1 MERVIITPMGRGPL
15 AGALL
20 VAWVGLADA
29 GNTRKVE
36 INSEPAGATVYINN
50 IDDGAACNA
59 TPCTID
65 APIGSSSI
73 ILRKEGYAPGFGQ
86 LDVPKKG
93 KIKTHTITLDSAIG
107 TLVFDDPAFKG
118 GTILIDDVA
127 QGIAPKHVDVEAIS
141 HHVVV
146 MMKGKEL
153 YSDFITVE
161 SGVEVPIK
169 APKAGGA
176 TVVAETTGGGSDDGA
191 GAGGGSDDGTGGD
204 DTKIKQ
210 TTPTPTRDRFIT
222 IGAVFD
228 VNFRQFHYDNPQNGL
243 ASQEIESG
251 QDLLGP
257 AVEFWPMELLG
268 ASHLRGLSIFAKV
281 EFGINHL
288 QVLDDTTGMYAGTN
302 TFWGNIEG
310 DVRHR
315 WKVGD
320 TGGIEVSGGFVRDQ
334 MEYSANSKTD
344 LDKVPVV
351 DYKSIRLGV
360 RGGGSLGGIDAYAGV
375 EGRIV
380 LDGGTLQK
388 RFDKADIT
396 GGRIAAGISK
406 TIGPIF
412 ARVEGSLLY
421 FGWTITDNNTVPN
434 KPTADGATDMVEVIS
449 ILVGIVH

>member
-1 MERVIITPMGRGPL
+1 MGRGPL
-15 AGALL
+15 AGVLL
-20 VAWVGLADA
+20 VVWVGLADA

-65 APIGSSSI
+65 APIGTSSI

-86 LDVPKKG
+86 LDVPRKG
-93 KIKTHTITLDSAIG
+93 KLKTLTVTLDSAIG
-107 TLVFDDPAFKG
+107 TLVFDDPALKG

-146 MMKGKEL
+146 MLKGKEL
-153 YSDFITVE
+153 YSEFITVE

-169 APKAGGA
+169 AVKGA
-176 TVVAETTGGGSDDGA
+176 PAVVAETTGGGSDDGA
-191 GAGGGSDDGTGGD
+191 GGGSDETTGD

-210 TTPTPTRDRFIT
+210 TTPAPTRDRFIT
-222 IGAVFD
+222 AGVVFD

-257 AVEFWPMELLG
+257 AVELWPMELLG
-268 ASHLRGLSIFAKV
+268 SSHLRGLSIFAKV

-310 DVRHR
+310 DVRQR

-320 TGGIEVSGGFVRDQ
+320 TGGIEISGGFVRDQ
-334 MEYSANSKTD
+334 MEYNANNKTD

-351 DYKSIRLGV
+351 DYKSIRLGL
-360 RGGGSLGGIDAYAGV
+360 RGSASLGGIDAYAGV

-380 LDGGTLQK
+380 LDAGALRQ
-388 RFDKADIT
+388 RFDNADIT

-421 FGWTITDNNTVPN
+421 FGWTISENNTVPN